1 MKITEALNFIK
12 SELLP
17 VSGESAQSEA
27 ELILEHVFNCSRSDL
42 YLSKKNTV
50 TDDIQKKINTIV
62 SRCKLHEPLPYIFN
76 KTYFHSM
83 EFYVDPSVLI
93 PRPDTEILVE
103 TILENEKNKDCFF
116 IDIGTGSGA
125 IAAILLKKNRFWKSI
140 GSDISIN
147 ALRIAKRNCPRD
159 VYFLNADMF
168 AAFKPLH
175 CFDFIVCN
183 PPYITKSEMQDLDLS
198 VKNFEPEI
206 ALLGGEDGLDFYRII
221 AKNAGHFLKP
231 HGRLYCEIGF
241 AQAKQVTEIFKS
253 AGLKDIKI
261 LPDLAGRPR
270 VVKCN
275 IQ

>member
-17 VSGESAQSEA
+17 VSGELAQSEA

-50 TDDIQKKINTIV
+50 TDDIQKKINAIV
-62 SRCKLHEPLPYIFN
+62 SRCKHHEPLPYIFN
-76 KTYFHSM
+76 KAYFHSM

-116 IDIGTGSGA
+116 LDIGTGSGA
-125 IAAILLKKNRFWKSI
+125 IAAILLKKNRFWKGI
-140 GSDISIN
+140 GSDISN
-147 ALRIAKRNCPRD
+147 KALHIAKKNCLQNI
-159 VYFLNADMF
+159 YFINSDMLS
-168 AAFKPLH
+168 AFKPLH
-175 CFDFIVCN
+175 GFDFIVSN
-183 PPYITKSEMQDLDLS
+183 PPYISSAEMNDLDLS

-206 ALLGGEDGLDFYRII
+206 ALYGGKDGLDFYRSLSD
-221 AKNAGHFLKP
+221 NAGHFLKP

-241 AQAKQVTEIFKS
+241 AQEKQVTEIFKLT
-253 AGLKDIKI
+253 GLENMEI

-270 VVKCN
+270 VVKCTV
-275 IQ
+275 Q